1 MIIAH
6 LRKIVSVYLVIL
18 LSLFMLTCQSL
29 QPGSSTVQVKSWS
42 NHYASL
48 KNRQHWHLKGKI
60 GFSYVYQGENKLV
73 SANFDWQK
81 RYNHFDMRLSGPLGM
96 GEFVIEKS
104 PQLTV
109 LTNHK
114 GMPFSASS
122 PEALFE
128 RHTGKRIPW
137 SDMEW
142 WVLGIPAPGKAFE
155 KTLRDDLDLLAKL
168 QQSDWQISYVSY
180 QDVDAFRLP
189 TKIKLVRDDMKVTI
203 IVRNWELY

>member
-1 MIIAH
+1 MIFRF
-6 LRKIVSVYLVIL
+6 RKVVAVWLVIL
-18 LSLFMLTCQSL
+18 LSLFMLACQSL
-29 QPGSSTVQVKSWS
+29 QQGSSKIKVESWPS
-42 NHYASL
+42 HYASL
-48 KNRQHWHLKGKI
+48 KGRQHWHLKGKI
-60 GFSYVYQGENKLV
+60 GFSYVYQGETKLV

-81 RYNHFDMRLSGPLGM
+81 RRNHFDMRLSGPLGM

-128 RHTGKRIPW
+128 RHTGMSIPW

-142 WVLGIPAPGKAFE
+142 WVLGIPSPGKSFE
-155 KTLRDDLDLLAKL
+155 KNLMDDVELLAQL
-168 QQSDWQISYVSY
+168 QQSGWKVSYESY
-180 QDVDAFRLP
+180 QDVGTLRLP
-189 TKIKLVRDDMKVTI
+189 AKIKLARDDMKATI
-203 IVRNWELY
+203 IIHNWELH